1 MSEFENVTII
11 KEANIY
17 FEGSVT
23 SRTILFPDGSK
34 KTLGVMLPGEYEFK
48 TSEKEIMEILSGTLE
63 VLLPESSEWQTFKGG
78 ERFEVPS
85 SSGFRLKVLTVT
97 DYCCSFIA

>member
-1 MSEFENVTII
+1 
-11 KEANIY
+11 
-17 FEGSVT
+17 
-23 SRTILFPDGSK
+23 
-34 KTLGVMLPGEYEFK
+34 
-48 TSEKEIMEILSGTLE
+48 MEILSGTIE